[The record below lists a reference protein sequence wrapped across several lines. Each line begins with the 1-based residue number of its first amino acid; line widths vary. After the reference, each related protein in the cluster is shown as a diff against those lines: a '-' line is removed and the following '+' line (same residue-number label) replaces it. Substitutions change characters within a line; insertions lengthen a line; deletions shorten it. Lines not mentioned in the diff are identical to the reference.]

1 MPSWARLGRETN
13 PLDKQQGLVAPSVSG
28 GCFQAFQ
35 NIVTHARKPG
45 ALIWGLPATSE
56 HQDHAVTS
64 REGTKLYLV
73 TFLMSKILWLLP
85 GPSETSY

>member
-1 MPSWARLGRETN
+1 MNA
-13 PLDKQQGLVAPSVSG
+13 LDKQQGLVAPSVSRR
-28 GCFQAFQ
+28 CFQALQ
-35 NIVTHARKPG
+35 SIVTHASKRG
-45 ALIWGLPATSE
+45 APTWGLPVTSE
-56 HQDHAVTS
+56 HQDHIVTS